1 MYKTKKKNGLTYY
14 RSSITYKNKHISLG
28 SSDSFDAANQK
39 YELATKILRDHSYL
53 LKDYNENTMSLDYEK
68 WVSLLNFRDSE
79 DILNECV
86 TVPNESLKFIHRHHD
101 NMIYNEVYPY
111 MWLLCI
117 YIVVVTFIILA
128 NLWLLIRVLNQL
140 GGLYVS
146 SETPIIISS

>member
-1 MYKTKKKNGLTYY
+1 MK
-14 RSSITYKNKHISLG
+14 SI
-28 SSDSFDAANQK
+28 
-39 YELATKILRDHSYL
+39 
-53 LKDYNENTMSLDYEK
+53 
-68 WVSLLNFRDSE
+68 RDSCIEMLQSE
-79 DILNECV
+79 DTRKNLREIV
-86 TVPNESLKFIHRHHD
+86 KPIS

-128 NLWLLIRVLNQL
+128 NLWLLVRVLNQL